1 MVIGFSP
8 TGKFLAI
15 SCLLW
20 FVLTGLDPF
29 LFGAVYFLFWGL
41 GAVSPDTL
49 FGGRT
54 HPFVL
59 RSFDCSA
66 LRALVTC
73 V

>member
-20 FVLTGLDPF
+20 FVFTGLDPF
-29 LFGAVYFLFWGL
+29 SFRGCLFPFWGL

-59 RSFDCSA
+59 RSLDCSA